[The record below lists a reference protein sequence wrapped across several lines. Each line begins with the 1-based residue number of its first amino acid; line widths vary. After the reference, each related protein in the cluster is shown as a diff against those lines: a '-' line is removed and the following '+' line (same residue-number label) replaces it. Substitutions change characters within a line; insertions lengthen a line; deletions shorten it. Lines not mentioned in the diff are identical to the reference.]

1 MASLRVVNEDDGVG
15 MGWEGGIGG
24 VREAKGEDGEGGVG
38 QWERMGG
45 WGGRG
50 MVEIRRVSKLPYEAT

>member
-1 MASLRVVNEDDGVG
+1 M
-15 MGWEGGIGG
+15 EGGIGG
-24 VREAKGEDGEGGVG
+24 VREAKGEDGEGGG

-45 WGGRG
+45 GGG